1 MFEVTD
7 EVTRARTE
15 EAAAGVGTV
24 EQWSRTPI
32 RPMSSSSMHL
42 RSQSG
47 ATSSSKAVAYVELG
61 QSSIGPQ
68 TPWTKFDGGLM
79 VIWVSHGSG
88 AWVVVVVVGGV
99 VVVVV
104 VVVVE
109 VVVGGVVKG
118 VVAVVG
124 AAVGVIVVEG
134 AGVAGVVVVVPG
146 GRTVAGVT
154 VVAVCCCC
162 W

>member
-1 MFEVTD
+1 MFDVTD
-7 EVTRARTE
+7 EVTLATTE
-15 EAAAGVGTV
+15 EEAAGVGRV
-24 EQWSRTPI
+24 EQCRRTPI
-32 RPMSSSSMHL
+32 RPTSSSSMHL

-47 ATSSSKAVAYVELG
+47 ATSSSKAVAYVEVG

-68 TPWTKFDGGLM
+68 TPWTKFDGGLI

-88 AWVVVVVVGGV
+88 AWVVVVVVVVVVIV

-104 VVVVE
+104 VVV
-109 VVVGGVVKG
+109 GVVRG

-124 AAVGVIVVEG
+124 VAVDVIVVG

-146 GRTVAGVT
+146 VVMVGGIT
-154 VVAVCCCC
+154 VVVVCCC
-162 W
+162 